1 MRWQSWKSDGDLKE
15 GSSQHVAYVHS
26 VFRLTSYMHD
36 ENRVDAITDNKPHRK
51 IQCFL
56 SVWLKLASL
65 RPSITT
71 RYFNGVDNVAL
82 TKQSRLRI
90 KISTATYCQQISTR
104 NPLWNLSKSI
114 ICSGLN
120 AFWVG
125 IICVRRDRPPLSM
138 NSRSFSQPRRTR
150 RLSNEGSNKDP
161 HRPWVVW
168 TEHAC
173 HFGHPWTRP
182 VNTGSVHGPLN
193 IAENEKLHCRLTAW
207 DALVVWLKR
216 SELMRAVLTAH
227 YSLLDSEF
235 WDLAR

>member
-26 VFRLTSYMHD
+26 VFRLTSSMHD

-120 AFWVG
+120 AFWVDIG

-150 RLSNEGSNKDP
+150 RLSHEGSNKDP
-161 HRPWVVW
+161 HHTHSPCSRPVGCVDRARVSFW
-168 TEHAC
+168 T
-173 HFGHPWTRP
+173 P
-182 VNTGSVHGPLN
+182 VNTACEHG
-193 IAENEKLHCRLTAW
+193 
-207 DALVVWLKR
+207 
-216 SELMRAVLTAH
+216 
-227 YSLLDSEF
+227 
-235 WDLAR
+235 